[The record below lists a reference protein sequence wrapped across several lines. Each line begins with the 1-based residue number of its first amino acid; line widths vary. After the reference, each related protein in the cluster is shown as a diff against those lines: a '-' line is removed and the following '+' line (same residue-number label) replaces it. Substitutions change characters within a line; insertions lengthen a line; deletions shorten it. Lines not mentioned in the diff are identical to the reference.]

1 MADDGAKLEF
11 FVEELGLLFEEM
23 GQGRMN
29 GRVLGYL
36 MLSTAPYVSTA
47 ELKRE
52 LNASAGSISTATRAL
67 SEPGFIRKVSVPGSR
82 GHFFRADEDVWGA
95 FLATEH
101 RYFAT
106 RRRLATSVLAALEPE
121 DEVIRKRMENMYDYF
136 EWLETYH
143 QKMYADWEA
152 YKLERESA
160 AKRETTAG

>member
-1 MADDGAKLEF
+1 MADDRAKLEF

-36 MLSTAPYVSTA
+36 MLSTAPHVSTA
-47 ELKRE
+47 ELMRE

-67 SEPGFIRKVSVPGSR
+67 AEPGFIRRVSVPGSR
-82 GHFFRADEDVWGA
+82 GHFYRADEDVWGA

-101 RYFAT
+101 RWFAT
-106 RRRLATSVLAALEPE
+106 RRRLATSVLAALESP
-121 DEVIRKRMENMYDYF
+121 DDVIRTRMENMYAYF

-143 QKMYADWEA
+143 QKMSADWEA
-152 YKLERESA
+152 YKRQSDAERDSA
-160 AKRETTAG
+160 R